1 MSIMRCEKHDRSWD
15 SDKMEECP
23 ICENEPSLDAPNSPR
38 IPVLYCNDY
47 GWIMLGEGG
56 EKFEIAAKNSP
67 LGLAMSAL
75 FAGKAPPS
83 ETVPPK
89 KGWPWK
95 EGEVS
100 IPAHILQQCEVWIG
114 TAAHAGIQTKW
125 FDGTDT
131 PNRTQLLALHSALL
145 ALLNEPAAAAP
156 SSTRPSHEDED
167 DFILRIAREVGM
179 DPKPFTLTRWKDGID
194 IEYVIEHMKAFV
206 RRVRAARSAMGTSAV
221 SKDDLLRAAIAC
233 EQIWAMD
240 LGERLREAADKCV
253 CVPMEPT
260 DEMCTAGT
268 TAYYKAQ
275 KAGDHITSA
284 VYRAMLAAAP
294 GDTK

>member
-1 MSIMRCEKHDRSWD
+1 MNSPNSQGNDVWVCDCAVCVARRLDEKKLTERT
-15 SDKMEECP
+15 
-23 ICENEPSLDAPNSPR
+23 DAPSKPDPR
-38 IPVLYCNDY
+38 RKDIGFDFWLGGKFPDLVLNQKNHDHQLWYSAEQLREA
-47 GWIMLGEGG
+47 WI
-56 EKFEIAAKNSP
+56 
-67 LGLAMSAL
+67 
-75 FAGKAPPS
+75 AGVDSCAVS

-206 RRVRAARSAMGTSAV
+206 RRVRADRSAIEPRIPVGWIAR
-221 SKDDLLRAAIAC
+221 KDDGANLHFSVAQGWRIEEVLTVAS
-233 EQIWAMD
+233 
-240 LGERLREAADKCV
+240 
-253 CVPMEPT
+253 T
-260 DEMCTAGT
+260 DGGRVE
-268 TAYYKAQ
+268 
-275 KAGDHITSA
+275 
-284 VYRAMLAAAP
+284 
-294 GDTK
+294 